1 MVVFHSYVGGLEH
14 GFCFSIYWECH
25 HPNWR
30 THIFQR
36 DWNRQPEMDLNGY
49 LVIWTMS
56 KVRHKTWVLPN
67 DSLEKWWKPPMF
79 YYNWTLRQITGWW
92 FGTWLLWL
100 SIILGMSSS
109 QLTNIFQRDRSA
121 TNQIKWDENVLV
133 DDWWIIWSFNRDP
146 NHQNMGI
153 EVDITD
159 DGRLGVSENG
169 LYSKLYIYIYI

>member
-1 MVVFHSYVGGLEH
+1 MSSSQLTKSYFSEGLKPPTRNGSKWLLVFWTMSKVRHKTWLLPNDSLEKLWTH
-14 GFCFSIYWECH
+14 PMFYYNWTLRQITGWWFGTWLLFSIYWECH

-30 THIFQR
+30 NHIFQR

-56 KVRHKTWVLPN
+56 KVRHKTWLLPN

-109 QLTNIFQRDRSA
+109 QLTNSYF
-121 TNQIKWDENVLV
+121 
-133 DDWWIIWSFNRDP
+133 
-146 NHQNMGI
+146 
-153 EVDITD
+153 
-159 DGRLGVSENG
+159 SEG
-169 LYSKLYIYIYI
+169 